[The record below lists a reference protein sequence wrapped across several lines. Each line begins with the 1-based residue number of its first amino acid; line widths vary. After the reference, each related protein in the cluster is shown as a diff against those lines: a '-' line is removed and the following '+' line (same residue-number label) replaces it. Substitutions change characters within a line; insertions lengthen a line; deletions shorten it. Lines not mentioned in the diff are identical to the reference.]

1 MKAFVTG
8 ATGFLG
14 SHVARV
20 LAEQGAELRLLV
32 RPTSDL
38 RNLDGLNADRVVG
51 DLRDAASISK
61 ALSGCDVVFH
71 VAADYRLWVRDPDEM
86 YRSNVEGTRSLLEA
100 ARKQGVRRVVYTS
113 SVATMGFTSNHAW
126 TGEGARPHTST
137 VADEESPVSLADMIG
152 HYKRSKFMA
161 EQVAVEAARSG
172 VDVVIV
178 NPTTPIGER
187 DIKPTPTGRIVVDF
201 LKRKFPAY
209 VETGLNLVDA
219 TECARGH
226 VQALEKGRSGE
237 RYILGGENLT
247 LKQILD
253 RLAAITG
260 LPSPT
265 VKLPYIFAL
274 AAGVVDEM
282 VTGRLLGREPRA
294 TIDAVRMGRKMM
306 FVSSA
311 KAERELG
318 WRTVPVDGAHC
329 AGRWTGSGAT
339 GMSRIAIIAAME
351 REVGPLIR
359 NWKVR
364 TMEHGGRRYR
374 LFENGEATLVC
385 GGIGAEA
392 ARRATEAVIREV
404 NPVRVISVGFAGAL
418 DASLQV
424 GHVFEPRTVI
434 NAADGVRTEVG
445 SGEGILVSS
454 ATVAGKEQKIR
465 FRQSLW
471 RECGGHGS
479 RSRGARSAGAGSRV
493 RSFESHLRRRRFHPA
508 RVGSLCG
515 GRRELSVRPLRV
527 PCGSAPVAVGRD
539 DCAGAE

>member
-1 MKAFVTG
+1 LKAFVTG

-20 LAEQGAELRLLV
+20 LAEQGAGLRLLV

-38 RNLDGLNADRVVG
+38 RNIEGLNADRVVG
-51 DLRDAASISK
+51 DLRDASSIEK
-61 ALSGCDVVFH
+61 ALSGCEVVFH
-71 VAADYRLWVRDPDEM
+71 VAADYRLWVRDPGEM

-113 SVATMGFTSNHAW
+113 SVATMGFTSGSHNDK
-126 TGEGARPHTST
+126 
-137 VADEESPVSLADMIG
+137 VADEQSPVGIDDMIG

-161 EQVAVEAARSG
+161 EQVAIEAAKSG

-219 TECARGH
+219 SECARGH
-226 VQALEKGRSGE
+226 IQALEQGRSGE

-265 VKLPYIFAL
+265 LKLPYFFAL
-274 AAGVVDEM
+274 AAGVVDET
-282 VTGRLLGREPRA
+282 VTGRILGREPRA

-318 WRTVPVDGAHC
+318 WRTVPVD
-329 AGRWTGSGAT
+329 
-339 GMSRIAIIAAME
+339 AA
-351 REVGPLIR
+351 
-359 NWKVR
+359 
-364 TMEHGGRRYR
+364 
-374 LFENGEATLVC
+374 
-385 GGIGAEA
+385 
-392 ARRATEAVIREV
+392 
-404 NPVRVISVGFAGAL
+404 
-418 DASLQV
+418 
-424 GHVFEPRTVI
+424 
-434 NAADGVRTEVG
+434 
-445 SGEGILVSS
+445 
-454 ATVAGKEQKIR
+454 
-465 FRQSLW
+465 
-471 RECGGHGS
+471 
-479 RSRGARSAGAGSRV
+479 
-493 RSFESHLRRRRFHPA
+493 LRR
-508 RVGSLCG
+508 
-515 GRRELSVRPLRV
+515 SVEWFR
-527 PCGSAPVAVGRD
+527 GNGYA
-539 DCAGAE
+539 

>member
-1 MKAFVTG
+1 LKAFVTG

-51 DLRDAASISK
+51 DLRDAASLEK
-61 ALSGCDVVFH
+61 ALAGCEVVFH
-71 VAADYRLWVRDPDEM
+71 VAADYRLWVRDPDQM

-100 ARKQGVRRVVYTS
+100 ARKQRVRRVVYTS
-113 SVATMGFTSNHAW
+113 SVATMGFISNHAAELRSAR

-137 VADEESPVSLADMIG
+137 VADEASPVSLDDMIG

-161 EQVAVEAARSG
+161 EQVAFEAARSG
-172 VDVVIV
+172 ADVVIV

-209 VETGLNLVDA
+209 VDTGLNLVDA

-265 VKLPYIFAL
+265 MKVPYLVAL

-294 TIDAVRMGRKMM
+294 TIDEVRLARKMM

-318 WRTVPVDGAHC
+318 WRMVPVDGA
-329 AGRWTGSGAT
+329 
-339 GMSRIAIIAAME
+339 
-351 REVGPLIR
+351 
-359 NWKVR
+359 
-364 TMEHGGRRYR
+364 
-374 LFENGEATLVC
+374 
-385 GGIGAEA
+385 
-392 ARRATEAVIREV
+392 
-404 NPVRVISVGFAGAL
+404 
-418 DASLQV
+418 
-424 GHVFEPRTVI
+424 
-434 NAADGVRTEVG
+434 
-445 SGEGILVSS
+445 
-454 ATVAGKEQKIR
+454 
-465 FRQSLW
+465 
-471 RECGGHGS
+471 
-479 RSRGARSAGAGSRV
+479 
-493 RSFESHLRRRRFHPA
+493 LRR
-508 RVGSLCG
+508 
-515 GRRELSVRPLRV
+515 SVEWFRANGYV
-527 PCGSAPVAVGRD
+527 
-539 DCAGAE
+539 

>member
-1 MKAFVTG
+1 MLAFVTG

-20 LAEQGAELRLLV
+20 LSEQGAGLRLLV

-38 RNLDGLNADRVVG
+38 RNIDGLNADRVVG
-51 DLRDAASISK
+51 DLRDAGSIEK
-61 ALSGCDVVFH
+61 TLSGCDVVFH
-71 VAADYRLWVRDPDEM
+71 VAADYRLWVRDPEEM

-100 ARKQGVRRVVYTS
+100 ARKQSVRRVVYTS
-113 SVATMGFTSNHAW
+113 SVATMGFHGTNGHA
-126 TGEGARPHTST
+126 GGGK
-137 VADEESPVSLADMIG
+137 VADEQSPVGIADMIG

-161 EQVAVEAARSG
+161 EQVAIEAARSG

-219 TECARGH
+219 SECARGH
-226 VQALEKGRSGE
+226 IQALEKGRSGE

-265 VKLPYIFAL
+265 VKLPYFFAL
-274 AAGVVDEM
+274 AAGVVDET
-282 VTGRLLGREPRA
+282 VTGRILGREPRA

-318 WRTVPVDGAHC
+318 WRTVPVD
-329 AGRWTGSGAT
+329 
-339 GMSRIAIIAAME
+339 AA
-351 REVGPLIR
+351 
-359 NWKVR
+359 
-364 TMEHGGRRYR
+364 
-374 LFENGEATLVC
+374 
-385 GGIGAEA
+385 
-392 ARRATEAVIREV
+392 
-404 NPVRVISVGFAGAL
+404 
-418 DASLQV
+418 
-424 GHVFEPRTVI
+424 
-434 NAADGVRTEVG
+434 
-445 SGEGILVSS
+445 
-454 ATVAGKEQKIR
+454 
-465 FRQSLW
+465 
-471 RECGGHGS
+471 
-479 RSRGARSAGAGSRV
+479 
-493 RSFESHLRRRRFHPA
+493 LRR
-508 RVGSLCG
+508 
-515 GRRELSVRPLRV
+515 SVEWFR
-527 PCGSAPVAVGRD
+527 GNGYA
-539 DCAGAE
+539 

>member
-1 MKAFVTG
+1 MLTENRELRTENRELLLKAFVTG

-20 LAEQGAELRLLV
+20 LAERGADLRLLV

-38 RNLDGLNADRVVG
+38 RNIADLNAERVEG
-51 DLRDAASISK
+51 DLRDAASIEK
-61 ALSGCDVVFH
+61 ALSDCEVVFH
-71 VAADYRLWVRDPDEM
+71 VAADYRLWVRDPNEM
-86 YRSNVEGTRSLLEA
+86 YRSNVEGTRCLLEA
-100 ARKQGVRRVVYTS
+100 ARKQGVRRIVYTS
-113 SVATMGFTSNHAW
+113 SVATMGFGSGSNN
-126 TGEGARPHTST
+126 GG

-161 EQVAVEAARSG
+161 EQVAIEAAQSG

-226 VQALEKGRSGE
+226 IQALEKGRSGE

-265 VKLPYIFAL
+265 VKVPHFVAL
-274 AAGVVDEM
+274 SGAVFYEM
-282 VTGRLLGREPRA
+282 VMGRLLGREPRA
-294 TIDAVRMGRKMM
+294 TIDEVRMSRKMM

-318 WRTVPVDGAHC
+318 WRVIPVD
-329 AGRWTGSGAT
+329 
-339 GMSRIAIIAAME
+339 AA
-351 REVGPLIR
+351 
-359 NWKVR
+359 
-364 TMEHGGRRYR
+364 
-374 LFENGEATLVC
+374 
-385 GGIGAEA
+385 
-392 ARRATEAVIREV
+392 
-404 NPVRVISVGFAGAL
+404 
-418 DASLQV
+418 
-424 GHVFEPRTVI
+424 
-434 NAADGVRTEVG
+434 
-445 SGEGILVSS
+445 
-454 ATVAGKEQKIR
+454 
-465 FRQSLW
+465 
-471 RECGGHGS
+471 
-479 RSRGARSAGAGSRV
+479 
-493 RSFESHLRRRRFHPA
+493 LRRSVEWFRA
-508 RVGSLCG
+508 NGYVGVHVQ
-515 GRRELSVRPLRV
+515 EY
-527 PCGSAPVAVGRD
+527 A
-539 DCAGAE
+539 